1 MTHVYS
7 EDPEEEARLLAIRD
21 APCRIAAMAQCRLAR
36 WQTPLTP
43 VEQLWLEE
51 RFLTGVARDQTI
63 PQLSPQEWDA
73 LTRAILSLAPRRS
86 LREPA
91 PAPSRQHM
99 SFASLKRLLPQQMDR
114 LPSPA
119 EFRGTVVEGRGRK
132 KQTVEVRRRKRWVG
146 FGWVDEGDADGTEP
160 LLITEEGPT

>member
-21 APCRIAAMAQCRLAR
+21 APCRITAMAQCRLAR
-36 WQTPLTP
+36 WQAPIAS

-63 PQLSPQEWDA
+63 PQLSPQEWHA
-73 LTRAILSLAPRRS
+73 LTRAILSLAPSRS

-91 PAPSRQHM
+91 RPSLGG
-99 SFASLKRLLPQQMDR
+99 A
-114 LPSPA
+114 
-119 EFRGTVVEGRGRK
+119 
-132 KQTVEVRRRKRWVG
+132 
-146 FGWVDEGDADGTEP
+146 DEGDADGTEP